1 MSGTMNIL
9 FYPKRTGSDIDGIVT
24 LYARITVNGRRSEFS
39 LRRTVDKE
47 KWSSVGGKLRG
58 TTREVS
64 NLNRFLD
71 CVKNRCYG
79 IYDELLKEGEHISP
93 DAIKNIYLGKR
104 KKQWMLLEIF
114 QEHNDEMES
123 LVGKDY
129 AAGTL
134 QRYKAAKNHISD
146 YLRHTY
152 GKKDIPVDKI
162 DHKFITGLEYFLK
175 SKKRLGHNSTIKYI
189 VNLKKI
195 VRIAYANQWIARDPF
210 FHWKARWKNN
220 ERKYLTEAELQRLID
235 KSFKMERLERVKDIF
250 LFSCFT
256 GLAYIDVK
264 TLGQDDI
271 VIDINGEKWIKT
283 TRKKTKTRS
292 SIPLLPVADAILDK
306 YAAHPNVVMGKG
318 LLPVLTNQKSNA
330 YLKEIADLCGI
341 KKNLTTHLARHT
353 FATTVTLSNGVPIES
368 VGRMLGHRSLK
379 TTQIYAK
386 VLDKKLAEDMS
397 VLKNRF
403 SIKDDKEKAVKFRNR
418 VDTI

>member
-1 MSGTMNIL
+1 MFGTMNIL
-9 FYPKRTGSDIDGIVT
+9 FYPKKNDSDIDGYVT
-24 LYARITVNGRRSEFS
+24 LYARITVNGKRSEFS
-39 LRRTVDKE
+39 LRRKVDEK
-47 KWSSVGGKLRG
+47 KWSSAGGKLRG
-58 TTREVS
+58 TAREVS
-64 NLNRFLD
+64 NLNRFLENI
-71 CVKNRCYG
+71 KNRCYD
-79 IYDELLKEGEHISP
+79 IYDELLKESEHISS
-93 DAIKNIYLGKR
+93 DAIANIYLGKR

-134 QRYKAAKNHISD
+134 QRYKAAKNHVSE
-146 YLRHTY
+146 YVLHTY
-152 GKKDIPVDKI
+152 KRKDIPVVRI

-175 SKKRLGHNSTIKYI
+175 SKKQLGHNSAVKYI

-220 ERKYLTEAELQRLID
+220 ERKYLTEAELKRLID

-250 LFSCFT
+250 LFCCFT
-256 GLAYIDVK
+256 GLAYIDVRK
-264 TLGQDDI
+264 LSEDDI
-271 VIDINGEKWIKT
+271 VMDVRGDKWIKT
-283 TRKKTKTRS
+283 SRKKTNTLS
-292 SIPLLPVADAILDK
+292 SIPLLPVAEDILEK
-306 YAAHPNVVMGKG
+306 YSEHPWVVKGKG
-318 LLPVLTNQKSNA
+318 ILPVLTNQKSNF
-330 YLKEIADLCGI
+330 YLKEIAEVCGI

-386 VLDKKLAEDMS
+386 VLDSKLAEDMS
-397 VLKNRF
+397 ALKIRF
-403 SIKDDKEKAVKFRNR
+403 KSNKNYQ
-418 VDTI
+418 TISSSN